1 MSIDMLETNKEINN
15 VVIAGGGTA
24 GWMAAA
30 ALSSLIGNK
39 IKVTLIE
46 SDDIPSVGVGEATIP
61 PLLTF
66 HRLLKI
72 DEQEFM
78 KACQAT
84 FKLGISFENW
94 RNPEHEYFHSFG
106 STGQDCWAATFHNFW
121 LKSIEDGYTEGFEE
135 YCLEIQA
142 ARKNRFA
149 HTRDNTLNYA
159 YHFDASLYAGFLR
172 KMSERKGV
180 RRQEGT
186 IVRVEQNVE
195 NGYIEALHLK
205 DGTRVEGDL
214 FIDCSGFRGL
224 LIEQTLNAGYEDW
237 SHWLPCDK
245 AVAVQTESQ
254 GEMTPYTRSTAHE
267 SGWRW
272 RIPLQNRV
280 GNGLVYCS
288 KYLSDEDAEKL
299 LLDGVEGRLLNKP
312 RVIPFR
318 AGRRRKTWVKNC
330 VAIGLSSGFIE
341 PLESTSIHLIQ
352 RAIIRLLQLFP
363 SQGVK
368 APDVAEFNR
377 QSESETNYIR
387 DFIIL
392 HYKVTQRTDSEFW
405 RYCKNMAVP
414 ESLQRRID
422 LFTRCG
428 RIFREDVDLFLE
440 NSWVQV
446 MMGQGIVPEQYHPI
460 VAAMSAQEQKVFLN
474 GIRSTVAR
482 TVEQLPPHEQF
493 IQQYLG
499 KS

>member
-1 MSIDMLETNKEINN
+1 MLENNQEIKN

-24 GWMAAA
+24 GWMTAA
-30 ALSSLIGNK
+30 ALSSLIGDN

-46 SDDIPSVGVGEATIP
+46 SDDIPVVGVGEATIP

-78 KACQAT
+78 KATQAT
-84 FKLGISFENW
+84 FKLGISFANW

-121 LKSIEDGYTEGFEE
+121 LKSLEDGYTEGFDE

-149 HTRDNTLNYA
+149 HTSDNSLNYA
-159 YHFDASLYAGFLR
+159 YHFDASLYATFLR
-172 KMSERKGV
+172 QMSERKGV

-186 IVRVEQNVE
+186 IERVEQDTQS
-195 NGYIEALHLK
+195 GYIKALHLK
-205 DGTRVEGDL
+205 GGTRVEGDL
-214 FIDCSGFRGL
+214 FVDCTGFRGL
-224 LIEQTLNAGYEDW
+224 LIEQSLNAGYEDW

-245 AVAVQTESQ
+245 AVAVQTESH
-254 GEMTPYTRSTAHE
+254 GEMTPYTRSTAHK

-288 KYLSDEDAEKL
+288 KYLSDADAEKSL
-299 LLDGVEGRLLNKP
+299 LESVEGKLLNKP

-352 RAIIRLLQLFP
+352 RAIIRLMQLFP
-363 SQGVK
+363 SQGIK
-368 APDVAEFNR
+368 EPDIAEFNR

-392 HYKVTQRTDSEFW
+392 HYKVTNRTDSEFW
-405 RYCKNMAVP
+405 RYCKNMEVP
-414 ESLQRRID
+414 ASLQRRID
-422 LFTRCG
+422 LFARCG

-460 VAAMSAQEQKVFLN
+460 VGAMSAQEQKTFLN
-474 GIRSTVAR
+474 GIRTSVER

-493 IQQYLG
+493 IKQYLG

>member
-1 MSIDMLETNKEINN
+1 
-15 VVIAGGGTA
+15 
-24 GWMAAA
+24 
-30 ALSSLIGNK
+30 
-39 IKVTLIE
+39 
-46 SDDIPSVGVGEATIP
+46 
-61 PLLTF
+61 
-66 HRLLKI
+66 
-72 DEQEFM
+72 
-78 KACQAT
+78 
-84 FKLGISFENW
+84 
-94 RNPEHEYFHSFG
+94 
-106 STGQDCWAATFHNFW
+106 
-121 LKSIEDGYTEGFEE
+121 
-135 YCLEIQA
+135 
-142 ARKNRFA
+142 
-149 HTRDNTLNYA
+149 
-159 YHFDASLYAGFLR
+159 
-172 KMSERKGV
+172 
-180 RRQEGT
+180 
-186 IVRVEQNVE
+186 
-195 NGYIEALHLK
+195 
-205 DGTRVEGDL
+205 
-214 FIDCSGFRGL
+214 
-224 LIEQTLNAGYEDW
+224 
-237 SHWLPCDK
+237 
-245 AVAVQTESQ
+245 
-254 GEMTPYTRSTAHE
+254 
-267 SGWRW
+267 
-272 RIPLQNRV
+272 
-280 GNGLVYCS
+280 
-288 KYLSDEDAEKL
+288 
-299 LLDGVEGRLLNKP
+299 
-312 RVIPFR
+312 
-318 AGRRRKTWVKNC
+318 VKNC